1 MAKLKKKRRGLFD
14 HCDACIA
21 RTQDI
26 GWLDVLANEKGQQ
39 AVAATFAEGCEWT
52 RSKFLPPGWSAA
64 SINLPKLIEGF
75 PAHNLAKISIGPA
88 PPGQVI
94 AEFDY
99 ARRLAVSLVDAGCR
113 VCVKEG
119 DKATDYKLIVST
131 GQTFNQQDA

>member
-14 HCDACIA
+14 YCDVCIA

-39 AVAATFAEGCEWT
+39 AVAATFAEGCKWT
-52 RSKFLPPGWSAA
+52 RIEFAPPGWSGA

-75 PAHNLAKISIGPA
+75 PTHNLAKISVGPA

-99 ARRLAVSLVDAGCR
+99 ARRLAVSLHAAGCR
-113 VCVKEG
+113 VFVKEG
-119 DKATDYKLIVST
+119 DRATDYKLIVSPS
-131 GQTFNQQDA
+131 QAA